1 MEGGKGTVKGV
12 ALIIGD
18 NNVKGSLH
26 FVQHPNGSFSFSLLV
41 FCCLL

>member
-18 NNVKGSLH
+18 NNVRGSLH
-26 FVQHPNGSFSFSLLV
+26 FLQHPNGSLSLFLS
-41 FCCLL
+41 